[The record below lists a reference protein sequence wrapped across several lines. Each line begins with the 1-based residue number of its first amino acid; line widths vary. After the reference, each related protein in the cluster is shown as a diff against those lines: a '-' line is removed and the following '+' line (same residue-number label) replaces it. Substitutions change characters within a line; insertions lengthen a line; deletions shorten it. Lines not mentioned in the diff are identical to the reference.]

1 MRLLIAYP
9 NPYSYSETFIH
20 NHLRLLHPAKTLT
33 NGWMPFEDENRKSIF
48 RFALKNNYL
57 RGLIKRF
64 IPKWYELL
72 YTNALHRFL
81 VNNNI
86 THVLSEY
93 GITTHFVSEACKQA
107 GVQLIG
113 HFHGFDAYEHKTINA
128 YKSRYKRMSEFT
140 KRIVVVSEDMKQQ
153 ALAWGIKADKIIN
166 NPYGVE
172 LGKFQSCKPQENEAI
187 IISVGRF
194 TGKKAP
200 DLVIKAFQLV
210 LKKHPR
216 AKLQMVGNGEL
227 WEEAKALVQ
236 QLELESS
243 ITLLGVKS
251 PDEISV
257 LLSKAKI
264 FVQHSLRP
272 PNGDSEGTPNT
283 VLEASATGLPIV
295 STEHAGIKEAV
306 VHGVTGFL
314 VPERDIEGMAEYI
327 CTLLDDKDMQERF
340 GKAARQH
347 MEQQYNLEGRIAA
360 LRNIIH
366 D

>member
-20 NHLRLLHPAKTLT
+20 NHLRLLQPAKTLT
-33 NGWMPFEDENRKSIF
+33 NGWMPFEDENRRSIF
-48 RFALKNNYL
+48 SFALRNNYI
-57 RGLIKRF
+57 RGIVKRLM
-64 IPKWYELL
+64 PKGYEVL
-72 YTNALHRFL
+72 YKNALQRFL
-81 VNNNI
+81 VSNNI
-86 THVLSEY
+86 THVLAEY
-93 GITTHFVSEACKQA
+93 GITTHFLSEACKRA
-107 GVQLIG
+107 NVQLIG
-113 HFHGFDAYEHKTINA
+113 HFHGFDAYEYKTIDA
-128 YKSRYKRMSEFT
+128 YKSRYKRMSEIT

-153 ALAWGIKADKIIN
+153 ALLWGIEEDKIVN

-172 LGKFQSCKPQENEAI
+172 LNKFKACKPHENESI

-200 DLVIKAFQLV
+200 DLVIKAFHLV
-210 LKKHPR
+210 LKKHPK

-227 WEEAKALVQ
+227 FEEAKL
-236 QLELESS
+236 LIKELGLESQ
-243 ITLLGVKS
+243 ITLHGVKS
-251 PDEISV
+251 PDEISE
-257 LLSKAKI
+257 LLSRAKI

-295 STEHAGIKEAV
+295 STQHAGIKEAV

-327 CTLLDDKDMQERF
+327 CTLLDDVAMQERF
-340 GKAARQH
+340 GMAARQH
-347 MEQQYNLEGRIAA
+347 MEKNYNLDKRIAA